1 LEVGHQGG
9 QLIDSNQSVTVSVEI
24 VKNFLKSIFLLVA
37 IGDGNEALSH
47 EGDQL
52 TDLVLEGLSIFVL
65 STAPG
70 LLHHSAEV
78 VIRRSG

>member
-1 LEVGHQGG
+1 MGHEGG
-9 QLIDSNQSVTVSVEI
+9 QLVDSNQSVTVSVEI
-24 VKNFLKSIFLLVA
+24 IENFLKSVFLLAA
-37 IGDGNEALSH
+37 IRDGNEALSH

-52 TDLVLEGLSIFVL
+52 TDLVLEGLSIFIL